1 MPELPE
7 VETVMRGL
15 AAVLDGRRIAHAAT
29 TRPDMRWP
37 FPDRLGERLAG
48 ARVEGFRRRGKYI
61 LARLDTGESML
72 IHLGM
77 SGRLVARPKEGP
89 RMPWMGPTG
98 RFSDA
103 RGHNYDRMHPHDDD
117 PMHPHHPPE
126 AHEHLVMETEDGTR
140 IGFVDP
146 RRFGCVDLMP
156 TAEEDAHRLLRDL
169 GPEPLEDAFTPSVLS
184 AALAGKRTPMK
195 AALLDQSVVAGLG
208 NIYVAEALFR
218 AGISPKREARTVPG
232 ARAARLVPAIKAV
245 LAEAIGAGGSSLRDY
260 VRADGELGRF
270 QDRFAV
276 YDREGQPCPLCPGP
290 AAGCAG
296 VRRTVQSGRSTFHCP
311 RTQR

>member
-15 AAVLDGRRIAHAAT
+15 AAVLDGRRILRAET
-29 TRPDMRWP
+29 TRPDLRWP
-37 FPDRLGERLAG
+37 FPEGLARRLSG
-48 ARVEGFRRRGKYI
+48 ATVTGFRRRGKYI
-61 LARLDTGESML
+61 LARLDTGESLL

-77 SGRLVARPKEGP
+77 SGRLVARPMAAP
-89 RMPWMGPTG
+89 RVPWMGPTG

-103 RGHNYDRMHPHDDD
+103 RGHNM
-117 PMHPHHPPE
+117 PPE
-126 AHEHLVMETEDGTR
+126 THEHLVMETADGTR

-156 TAEEDAHRLLRDL
+156 TPAEDRHRLLAGL
-169 GPEPLEDAFTPSVLS
+169 GPEPLEAGFTPAVLG
-184 AALAGKRTPMK
+184 AALAGRRTPIK
-195 AALLDQSVVAGLG
+195 AALLDQKVVAGLG

-218 AGISPKREARTVPG
+218 AGVSPSRLAASVPG
-232 ARAARLVPAIKAV
+232 ARATRLVPAIRAV
-245 LAEAIGAGGSSLRDY
+245 LEEAIGAGGSSLRDY

-276 YDREGQPCPLCPGP
+276 YDREGQPCPACPGP
-290 AAGCAG
+290 DGGCGG
-296 VRRTVQSGRSTFHCP
+296 VKRMVQAGRSTFWCP
-311 RTQR
+311 RAQR

>member
-15 AAVLDGRRIAHAAT
+15 AAVLDGHRIARAET

-37 FPDRLGERLAG
+37 FPDRLAERLAG
-48 ARVEGFRRRGKYI
+48 ARVTGFRRRGKYI
-61 LARLDTGESML
+61 LARLDSGESLL

-77 SGRLVARPKEGP
+77 SGRLVARPKDAPPAP
-89 RMPWMGPTG
+89 RMGPQG
-98 RFSDA
+98 AHSDA
-103 RGHNYDRMHPHDDD
+103 RGHNM
-117 PMHPHHPPE
+117 PPE
-126 AHEHLVMETEDGTR
+126 AHEHLVIETEGGMR

-146 RRFGCVDLMP
+146 RRFGCVDLVP
-156 TAEEDAHRLLRDL
+156 TGAEDAHRLIAGM
-169 GPEPLEDAFTPSVLS
+169 GPEPLEDAFTPAVLS
-184 AALAGKRTPMK
+184 AALAGKRAPMK

-208 NIYVAEALFR
+208 NIYVCEALFR
-218 AGISPKREARTVPG
+218 AGISPRRLAQTVPG
-232 ARAARLVPAIKAV
+232 KRAERLVPAIKAV
-245 LAEAIGAGGSSLRDY
+245 LREAIGAGGSSLRDY

-276 YDREGQPCPLCPGP
+276 YDREGRPCPLCPGP
-290 AAGCAG
+290 QAGCKG
-296 VRRTVQSGRSTFHCP
+296 VQRIVQSGRSTFWCP

>member
-15 AAVLDGRRIAHAAT
+15 AAVLDGRRIARAAT

-37 FPDRLGERLAG
+37 FPDRLAERLTG
-48 ARVEGFRRRGKYI
+48 ATVTGFRRRGKYI
-61 LARLDTGESML
+61 LARLDTGESLL

-77 SGRLVARPKEGP
+77 SGRLVARPMHAP
-89 RMPWMGPTG
+89 PVPWMGPTG

-103 RGHNYDRMHPHDDD
+103 RGHNG
-117 PMHPHHPPE
+117 PPE
-126 AHEHLVMETEDGTR
+126 AHEHLVMETADGTR
-140 IGFVDP
+140 VGFVDP

-156 TAEEDAHRLLRDL
+156 TATEEAHRLLAGL
-169 GPEPLEDAFTPSVLS
+169 GPEPLEAGFTPEVLS
-184 AALAGKRTPMK
+184 AALAGRHTPMK
-195 AALLDQSVVAGLG
+195 AALLDQGVVAGLG

-218 AGISPKREARTVPG
+218 AGISPKRLAHTVPG
-232 ARAARLVPAIKAV
+232 KRAARLVPAIRQV
-245 LAEAIGAGGSSLRDY
+245 LEEAIGAGGSSLRDY

-276 YDREGQPCPLCPGP
+276 YDREGQPCPICPGP
-290 AAGCAG
+290 EGGCDG
-296 VRRTVQSGRSTFHCP
+296 VRRMVQSGRSTFWCP

>member
-15 AAVLDGRRIAHAAT
+15 AAVLDGRRIVHAAT

-37 FPDRLGERLAG
+37 FPDRLAERLTG
-48 ARVEGFRRRGKYI
+48 ARVAGFRRRGKYI
-61 LARLDTGESML
+61 LARLDTGESLL

-89 RMPWMGPTG
+89 RVPWMGPTG

-103 RGHNYDRMHPHDDD
+103 RGHNYDRMHEGA
-117 PMHPHHPPE
+117 PE
-126 AHEHLVMETEDGTR
+126 PHEHLVMETEDGTR
-140 IGFVDP
+140 VGFVDP

-156 TAEEDAHRLLRDL
+156 TEREDEHRLLRGL
-169 GPEPLEDAFTPSVLS
+169 GPEPLDDAFTPAVLS

-208 NIYVAEALFR
+208 NIYVSEALFR

-232 ARAARLVPAIKAV
+232 KRAERLVPAIKAV

-276 YDREGQPCPLCPGP
+276 YDREGRPCPLCPGIG
-290 AAGCAG
+290 AGCPG
-296 VRRTVQSGRSTFHCP
+296 VKRIVQSGRSSFYCP

>member
-1 MPELPE
+1 
-7 VETVMRGL
+7 
-15 AAVLDGRRIAHAAT
+15 
-29 TRPDMRWP
+29 MRWP
-37 FPDRLGERLAG
+37 FPVGLVARLTG
-48 ARVEGFRRRGKYI
+48 ATVTGFRRRGKYM
-61 LARLDTGESML
+61 LVRLDTAESLL

-89 RMPWMGPTG
+89 RVPWMGPTG

-103 RGHNYDRMHPHDDD
+103 RGHNL
-117 PMHPHHPPE
+117 PPE

-156 TAEEDAHRLLRDL
+156 TAAEDDHRLLRAL
-169 GPEPLEDAFTPSVLS
+169 GPEPLEDAFTPAVLS
-184 AALAGKRTPMK
+184 GALAGKHTPIK
-195 AALLDQSVVAGLG
+195 AALLDQGVVAGLG

-218 AGISPKREARTVPG
+218 AGISPRRLSNTVPG
-232 ARAARLVPAIKAV
+232 RRAERLVPAIKAV

-276 YDREGQPCPLCPGP
+276 YDREGLPCPLCPGLQ
-290 AAGCAG
+290 AGCAG
-296 VRRTVQSGRSTFHCP
+296 VRRILQAGRSTFLCA

>member
-15 AAVLDGRRIAHAAT
+15 AAVLDGRRIVHAET
-29 TRPDMRWP
+29 TRPDLRWP
-37 FPDRLGERLAG
+37 FPDRLAERLAG
-48 ARVEGFRRRGKYI
+48 ARVTALRRRGKYI
-61 LARLDTGESML
+61 LVRLDTGESML
-72 IHLGM
+72 VHLGM
-77 SGRLVARPKEGP
+77 SGRLVARPKAGP
-89 RMPWMGPTG
+89 KVPWMGPTG

-103 RGHNYDRMHPHDDD
+103 RGHNWDAMRD
-117 PMHPHHPPE
+117 PDPRE

-156 TAEEDAHRLLRDL
+156 TAGEEDHKLLAGM
-169 GPEPLEDAFTPSVLS
+169 GPEPLEDAFTPAVL
-184 AALAGKRTPMK
+184 AASLAGKRTPMK
-195 AALLDQSVVAGLG
+195 AALLDQGVVAGLG

-218 AGISPKREARTVPG
+218 AGISPRRQARSVSGKRIE
-232 ARAARLVPAIKAV
+232 RLVPAIKAV
-245 LAEAIGAGGSSLRDY
+245 LEEAIGAGGSSLRDY

-276 YDREGQPCPLCPGP
+276 YDREGQPCPLCPGVGQ
-290 AAGCAG
+290 GCAG
-296 VRRTVQSGRSTFHCP
+296 VQRIVQSGRSTFYCP

>member
-15 AAVLDGRRIAHAAT
+15 AAVLEGRRIVRAGT

-37 FPDRLGERLAG
+37 FPDRLAARLEG
-48 ARVEGFRRRGKYI
+48 ARVAGFRRRGKYI
-61 LARLDTGESML
+61 LARLDTGESL
-72 IHLGM
+72 LVHLGM
-77 SGRLVARPKEGP
+77 SGRLVARPMNLP
-89 RMPWMGPTG
+89 PVPWMGPTG

-103 RGHNYDRMHPHDDD
+103 RGHNQ
-117 PMHPHHPPE
+117 PPE
-126 AHEHLVMETEDGTR
+126 SHEHLVMETEDGTR

-156 TAEEDAHRLLRDL
+156 TAEEDRHRLLREL
-169 GPEPLEDAFTPSVLS
+169 GPEPLEDGFTPETLS

-218 AGISPKREARTVPG
+218 AGISPRRLARSVPG

-245 LAEAIGAGGSSLRDY
+245 LEEAIGAGGSSLRDY

-270 QDRFAV
+270 QDRFSV

-290 AAGCAG
+290 GGGCAG
-296 VRRTVQSGRSTFHCP
+296 VRRIVQSGRSTFWCP